1 MKTAENSKQSRHY
14 ILNIK
19 IMETV
24 NATQEHKLQLPL
36 SEMVQL
42 PAAQYAHPGSETEW
56 WWHIGTLVEES
67 TGRQFGFEIN
77 AGELYLAGLIQVCL
91 TDVKNNKHYQT
102 FKTLLPC
109 PSGYAESNPAN
120 PWFVKLESSE
130 GGSTSTVHMTAP
142 QTDPTNMKVKASFS
156 SEGTDIAFDLQLN
169 QQGNPLLEWGTG
181 YHNVYPHQPNPLQAY
196 NFYYSLTHLKAS
208 GTITLGGSTFNVTGT
223 TWMDHEFGAFPKSTK
238 WMLQDLQLSNG
249 VSISS
254 TVVTQAPFQNGVSV
268 DGKAT
273 VLLADGTSIFI
284 NTNVTPSDPF
294 EIDDYTY
301 YQTFDVQVKSAEHGI
316 NALFKVKTAVQN
328 QIFKAPND
336 SIYEGI
342 GTMESG
348 TYNGDTVTG
357 TVWIEQNVYP
367 NLEIPKK

>member
-1 MKTAENSKQSRHY
+1 
-14 ILNIK
+14 
-19 IMETV
+19 METL

-56 WWHIGTLVEES
+56 WWHIGTLEEEG
-67 TGRQFGFEIN
+67 TGRRFGFEIN
-77 AGELYLAGLIQVCL
+77 AGELYGAGLIQICL

-102 FKTLLPC
+102 FRTLIPC
-109 PSGYAESNPAN
+109 PSNYAESNPAN
-120 PWFVKLESSE
+120 PWFVKLTSTE
-130 GGSTSTVHMTAP
+130 GGSTSQVHMTAP
-142 QTDPTNMKVKASFS
+142 QNAPTDMTVNASFTADN
-156 SEGTDIAFDLQLN
+156 TDISFDLELIL
-169 QQGNPLLEWGTG
+169 QGNPLLEWGTG
-181 YHNVYPHQPNPLQAY
+181 YHNVYPHQPNPLKAY
-196 NFYYSLTHLKAS
+196 NFYYSLTHLQAK
-208 GTITLGGSTFNVTGT
+208 GTITLGGSTFHVKGT

-254 TVVTQAPFQNGVSV
+254 TVVTQEPFQNGVAV

-273 VLLADGTSIFI
+273 VLLANGTSIFI

-294 EIDDYTY
+294 EINDYTY

-316 NALFKVKTAVQN
+316 NALFKVKTAVKN
-328 QIFKAPND
+328 QVFNAPND